1 MSTDG
6 PLSFGEA
13 NFGSADLGHK
23 DRTDC
28 LVRIANL
35 IQRHPGD
42 TLPHKLMSP
51 KDYKAMD
58 RLVNRPE
65 VTHDAVLCPHRQR
78 TMARM
83 RETPGVVLVLHD
95 TTELDYSGL
104 SIPELGPIGSG
115 YHRGY
120 LCHNS
125 LAVAFENREVLGL
138 INQVLHIRVPVP
150 KNETIKA
157 KRERESRE
165 SRLWTQGVQNI
176 EGAPVDRLWI
186 DIADRGADVFEFLA
200 YEVAVGRRFVVRS
213 SSDRGIRVVGKDSKL
228 LLRPHMRSLPLHG
241 RKSILVGGRGATP
254 TRKATVAVSFAKV
267 QVQEPLEQRGEYERR
282 PLDLWCV
289 RVAEIDP
296 PKGVEPVEWIL
307 LTNQPVATLADA
319 WERASWYEV
328 RWVVE
333 EFHKAMKTGCAIE
346 EMQFTTAQALEP
358 MIALLSVVAVT
369 LLNLREAA
377 RQPDAATRP
386 ATEVVDAE
394 YVSILSGWRHK
405 QIRMDW
411 TVHDFFYALAR
422 LGGHQNRKRDHQ
434 PGWLVLWR
442 GWTAL
447 QHMIDG
453 AAAAKLRFC
462 G

>member
-1 MSTDG
+1 MIAGGSVG
-6 PLSFGEA
+6 FGEA
-13 NFGSADLGHK
+13 HFGTAVLGHK

-35 IQRHPGD
+35 MHRHPGG

-58 RLVNRPE
+58 RLANRPE
-65 VTHDAVLCPHRQR
+65 VTHAAVLCPHRER
-78 TMARM
+78 TLTLM
-83 RETPGVVLVLHD
+83 RETAGVVLLLHD

-125 LAVAFENREVLGL
+125 LAVAFEEREVLGL
-138 INQVLHIRVPVP
+138 VNQVLHARVPVP

-157 KRERESRE
+157 KRKRQSRE
-165 SRLWTQGVQNI
+165 SRLWTQAVQNI
-176 EGAPVDRLWI
+176 EVAPVDRLWI

-200 YEVAVGRRFVVRS
+200 HEITAGRRFVVRS
-213 SSDRGIRVVGKDSKL
+213 SADRSIQVGGNESKQL
-228 LLRPHMRSLPLHG
+228 LHTYMRSLPLHG
-241 RKSILVGGRGATP
+241 QKRITVGGRGATP
-254 TRKATVAVSFAKV
+254 ERKATVAVSFAKV
-267 QVQEPLEQRGEYERR
+267 QVQEPLQRRGDYERR

-289 RVAEIDP
+289 RVAEINP
-296 PKGVEPVEWIL
+296 PKGVTPVEWTL
-307 LTNQPVATLADA
+307 LTNQPVTTLGDA

-328 RWVVE
+328 RWVIE
-333 EFHKAMKTGCAIE
+333 EYHKAMKTGCAIE

-377 RQPDAATRP
+377 RRPDAAERP
-386 ATEVVDAE
+386 ATDWVDAE
-394 YVSILSGWRHK
+394 YVSVLSAWRHK
-405 QIRMDW
+405 EIRMDW

-422 LGGHQNRKRDHQ
+422 LGGHQNRKRDHR

-442 GWTAL
+442 GWNAL

>member
-1 MSTDG
+1 MIAGS
-6 PLSFGEA
+6 PVSFGEA
-13 NFGSADLGHK
+13 HFGTADLGHK

-42 TLPHKLMSP
+42 TLPYKLMSP

-65 VTHDAVLCPHRQR
+65 VTHAAVLAPHRER
-78 TMARM
+78 TLTLM
-83 RETPGVVLVLHD
+83 RQTPGLVLVLHD

-125 LAVAFENREVLGL
+125 LAVAFEQREVLGL
-138 INQVLHIRVPVP
+138 VSQVLHARVPVP
-150 KNETIKA
+150 KKETIKA

-165 SRLWTQGVQNI
+165 SRLWTQAVQNL
-176 EGAPVDRLWI
+176 EVAPTDRLWI

-200 YEVAVGRRFVVRS
+200 YEVAAGRRFLVRS
-213 SSDRGIRVVGKDSKL
+213 SENRSIRLANDSKQL
-228 LLRPHMRSLPLHG
+228 LHTYMRSLPLHG
-241 RKSILVGGRGATP
+241 RKKITVGGRGKTP
-254 TRKATVAVSFAKV
+254 RRKATVAVSFAKV
-267 QVQEPLEQRGEYERR
+267 QVQEPRQRRGVYERR

-289 RVAEIDP
+289 RVMEIDP
-296 PKGVEPVEWIL
+296 PQGVTPVEWIL
-307 LTNQPVATLADA
+307 LTNQPVTTLADA

-328 RWVVE
+328 RWVIE
-333 EFHKAMKTGCAIE
+333 EYHKAMKTGCAIQK
-346 EMQFTTAQALEP
+346 MQFTSAQALEP

-377 RQPDAATRP
+377 RRPDAAERP
-386 ATEVVDAE
+386 ATDLVDAE
-394 YVSILSGWRHK
+394 YVSVLSAWRHK
-405 QIRMDW
+405 EIRSDW

-422 LGGHQNRKRDHQ
+422 LGGHQNRKSDHR

-447 QHMIDG
+447 QHMVDG
-453 AAAAKLRFC
+453 AAAARLKFC